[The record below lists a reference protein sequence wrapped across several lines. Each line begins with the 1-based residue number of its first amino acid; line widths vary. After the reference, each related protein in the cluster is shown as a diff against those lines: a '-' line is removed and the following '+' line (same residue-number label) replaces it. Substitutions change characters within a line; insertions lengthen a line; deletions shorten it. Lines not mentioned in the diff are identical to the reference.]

1 MTKNISK
8 LDYYLRIIV
17 ILFAAISPFICLFT
31 FGYLKSLSS
40 YWNTPLQPLF
50 IFANASTSYYLIKI
64 DNWKIPAVFLVLL
77 TAFSVEYYN
86 NLHNILAIL
95 FFIVTVRPLRKSNN
109 FRFCLKLYL
118 SSLLLVPFSLFFA
131 ETLAILAMCIYHILI
146 LTKAYR
152 LQSERDSVQG

>member
-1 MTKNISK
+1 M
-8 LDYYLRIIV
+8 IV
-17 ILFAAISPFICLFT
+17 IIFAAISPFICLLS
-31 FGYLKSLSS
+31 FGYLESLSS

-64 DNWKIPAVFLVLL
+64 DNWKPSAVLLVLL
-77 TAFSVEYYN
+77 TAFSVEYYDT
-86 NLHNILAIL
+86 LHNILAVL
-95 FFIVTVRPLRKSNN
+95 FFIVTIQPLRKSNN

-131 ETLAILAMCIYHILI
+131 EIIAILAMCIYHILI

-152 LQSERDSVQG
+152 LQGERGLAKDSN